1 MASRSTRQNNT
12 DEKLLA
18 AIKRNNKSAEQK
30 PNFSNKANTKLAKE
44 TEERLE
50 MAREK
55 VERLK
60 NLRLL
65 DDKKNKKKG
74 SSRK

>member
-18 AIKRNNKSAEQK
+18 AIKRNNKSTEQK
-30 PNFSNKANTKLAKE
+30 PNFSNKADTKLAKE

>member
-18 AIKRNNKSAEQK
+18 AIKRNNKGAEK
-30 PNFSNKANTKLAKE
+30 NPNFSNKADTKLAKE